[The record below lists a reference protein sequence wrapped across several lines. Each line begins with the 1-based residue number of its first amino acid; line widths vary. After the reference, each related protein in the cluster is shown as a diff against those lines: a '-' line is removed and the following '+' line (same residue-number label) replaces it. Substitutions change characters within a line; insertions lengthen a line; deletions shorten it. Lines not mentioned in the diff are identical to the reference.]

1 MLAKIGFWAF
11 IIGLLLAL
19 IGGLVAPNNA
29 TVVVIL
35 VILGLI
41 VGLLNISGKETM
53 LFLVATIALIV
64 AAGAFAPLSIGSIGD
79 KLDDMVRL
87 VATFMAPAAVVAS
100 IKAIWAVG
108 KPGGE

>member
-1 MLAKIGFWAF
+1 MFAKVGFWAF
-11 IIGLLLAL
+11 IIGLVLAL
-19 IGGLVAPNNA
+19 VGGLIAPHNA

-35 VILGLI
+35 VVLGLI
-41 VGLLNISGKETM
+41 VGILNITGRETM

-64 AAGAFAPLSIGSIGD
+64 ASGAFAPLSIGSIGA

-87 VATFMAPAAVVAS
+87 IATFMAPAAVVAS

-108 KPGGE
+108 KPGD